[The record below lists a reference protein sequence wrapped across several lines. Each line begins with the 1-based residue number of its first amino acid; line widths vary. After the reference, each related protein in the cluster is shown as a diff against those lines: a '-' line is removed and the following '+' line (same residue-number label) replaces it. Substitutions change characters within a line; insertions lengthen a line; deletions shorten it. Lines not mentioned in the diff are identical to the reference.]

1 MKLVMAVIKEEI
13 ADGLVES
20 MVEQGF
26 RVTSMHT
33 AGGYLRH
40 DNVTILSAVED
51 DEVSRAIQAIKD
63 HAERKKLERY
73 EDQRVQQ
80 AIREGMVTLFVTP
93 IEQLLSF

>member
-1 MKLVMAVIKEEI
+1 MKLVIAVIKEEI
-13 ADGLVES
+13 AEGLVEN

-33 AGGYLRH
+33 AGGFLRH
-40 DNVTILSAVED
+40 ENVTILSAVED
-51 DEVSRAIQAIKD
+51 DRVSQAIQAIKD

-73 EDQRVQQ
+73 EDIRVQK

-93 IEQLLSF
+93 VEQFLSF